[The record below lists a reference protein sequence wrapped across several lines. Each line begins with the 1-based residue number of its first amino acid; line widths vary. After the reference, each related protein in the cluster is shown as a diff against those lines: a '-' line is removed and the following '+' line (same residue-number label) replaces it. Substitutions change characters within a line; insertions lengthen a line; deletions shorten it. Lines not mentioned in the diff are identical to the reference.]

1 MDESLE
7 LPAGLPYDTMGSISN
22 EERYI
27 LQHAQPATL
36 AAANKYV
43 ARNTL
48 TRVVDWCATLQDS
61 RDKAINLVFLVA
73 ICQKDN
79 KNNSTILISLS
90 GPVSSFPI

>member
-22 EERYI
+22 EERHI

-43 ARNTL
+43 ARNFL

-61 RDKAINLVFLVA
+61 RDKAINLVFLVT
-73 ICQKDN
+73 ICPQDN
-79 KNNSTILISLS
+79 KSNSTILISRLAYML
-90 GPVSSFPI
+90 FCM